1 MIMPFTDSM
10 QFPYPDS
17 SERAFFEKLSAI
29 CYAHDICASWSHPE
43 RIAANVECHHTNDSR
58 VQCYSYTNPFDNKQ
72 HRNELK
78 KGR

>member
-1 MIMPFTDSM
+1 M

-17 SERAFFEKLSAI
+17 SERAFLRGYQPSS
-29 CYAHDICASWSHPE
+29 YAHDICASWSHPE